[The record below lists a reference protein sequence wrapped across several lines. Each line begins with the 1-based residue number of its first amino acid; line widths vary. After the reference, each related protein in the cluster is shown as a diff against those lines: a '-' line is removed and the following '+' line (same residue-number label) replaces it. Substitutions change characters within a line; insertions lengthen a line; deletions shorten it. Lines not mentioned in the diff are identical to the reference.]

1 MKQQQE
7 LNYERIA
14 AAIRFI
20 KENRQEQPRLETIA
34 EIGRAHV

>member
-20 KENRQEQPRLETIA
+20 KENRQEQPLSLIH
-34 EIGRAHV
+34 I